1 MVTII
6 INIMIILIIPKI
18 KVEVVVGVVL
28 SATSEAITPRAMHS
42 CCELWHP
49 DTPLRITL
57 LVCLV
62 AELKARADNMAANT
76 DLIKRTSDFGWI

>member
-18 KVEVVVGVVL
+18 KDEVVVGVVL
-28 SATSEAITPRAMHS
+28 TATSEAITPRATLRTAVMHS

-49 DTPLRITL
+49 
-57 LVCLV
+57 
-62 AELKARADNMAANT
+62 
-76 DLIKRTSDFGWI
+76 LIPASDYPVGMFGR